1 MRRSINVRQDMD
13 TIHTIEDLTEVFESI
28 ASLHISKIRDRVVA
42 SKDFFAELWQT
53 YSGLRVD
60 PKKQLKRA
68 HTKKGSVF
76 VAVASQSKLSGQ
88 INERVIAE
96 LTNNLYKKP
105 NTDVILIGMQPNA
118 ALQKAK
124 ANVIGAFPLPAGDFN
139 FNINEIL
146 ETLNSYDKIS
156 VFYQTYESL
165 KVQKISHIDLVS
177 TVRSLG
183 EDVSEE
189 VETLSSEEYIF
200 EPNIKEIADYMESI
214 MLGVALIQII
224 MESKL
229 SQYAARFNSMSA
241 AKKRANELTKQYKSE
256 FYRSK
261 RSEADERLKEMIK
274 VAKRA
279 SIS

>member
-1 MRRSINVRQDMD
+1 MRRSINVRTDLEAVS
-13 TIHTIEDLTEVFESI
+13 TIEDLTEVFESI

-53 YSGLRVD
+53 YSGLRVN
-60 PKKQLKRA
+60 PKQQLKRA
-68 HTKKGSVF
+68 HAKKESVF

-88 INERVIAE
+88 INEQVIAE
-96 LTNNLYKKP
+96 LIKGLSQKP
-105 NTDVILIGMQPNA
+105 GTEVILIGLKNTE
-118 ALQKAK
+118 ALQKANAK
-124 ANVIGAFPLPAGDFN
+124 VVGSFPLPQGDFN

-146 ETLNSYDKIS
+146 ATLNNYDKIS

-165 KVQKISHIDLVS
+165 KVQKIAHIDLVS
-177 TVRSLG
+177 TVRSLS
-183 EDVSEE
+183 ENVSEE
-189 VETLSSEEYIF
+189 GETFSAQEYIF
-200 EPNIKEIADYMESI
+200 EPNLKEIADYMESI

-241 AKKRANELTKQYKSE
+241 AKKRASELIGQFESE

-261 RSEADERLKEMIK
+261 RGEADERLKEMLK
-274 VAKRA
+274 VARR
-279 SIS
+279 IG

>member
-13 TIHTIEDLTEVFESI
+13 SIHTIEDLTEVFESI

-60 PKKQLKRA
+60 PKNQLKRA
-68 HTKKGSVF
+68 HAKKDSVF

-88 INERVIAE
+88 INEQVIAE

-124 ANVIGAFPLPAGDFN
+124 ANIIGTFPLPQGDFN
-139 FNINEIL
+139 FEVNEIL
-146 ETLNSYDKIS
+146 ETLNNYDKIS

-183 EDVSEE
+183 EDVGEE
-189 VETLSSEEYIF
+189 AETLSSEEYIF

-279 SIS
+279 ETV

>member
-1 MRRSINVRQDMD
+1 MRRSINIKQDLETVR
-13 TIHTIEDLTEVFESI
+13 TIEDLTEVFESI

-53 YSGLRVD
+53 YSALRID
-60 PKKQLKRA
+60 PKKRLARA
-68 HTKKGSVF
+68 HTKKDSVF

-88 INERVIAE
+88 INEQVINE
-96 LTNNLYKKP
+96 LTNNLYKRP
-105 NTDVILIGMQPNA
+105 NTDVILIGMQPNQ
-118 ALQKAK
+118 ALHNAK
-124 ANVIGAFPLPAGDFN
+124 ANVVGAFALPKGDFN
-139 FNINEIL
+139 FNINDIL
-146 ETLNSYDKIS
+146 ETLNNYDKIS

-165 KVQKISHIDLVS
+165 RVQKISHIDLVS
-177 TVRSLG
+177 TVRLLG
-183 EDVSEE
+183 EDVTEGN
-189 VETLSSEEYIF
+189 ETLSSEEYIF
-200 EPNIKEIADYMESI
+200 EPNVKEIADYMESI

-241 AKKRANELTKQYKSE
+241 AKKRAGELTKQYKSE

-261 RSEADERLKEMIK
+261 RGESDERLKEMLK

-279 SIS
+279 NAL